1 MKRRELMLSMSAGA
15 GAALGLGACRTVPD
29 KPTAPAG
36 PRPALIDIH
45 AHVFNASDLPV
56 IRFIKIVF
64 LKHYPREAVSVLN
77 VDDPD
82 ALDQLIALLTFLVGR
97 TSAPGAAQEIRVL
110 NRQEPLE
117 KVNAVAQENDK
128 AMVLAIADFLGG
140 KGAAAAGAGG
150 PVRIDKIQRAIRRAG
165 AAQGVGVQGGGAG
178 GADGDL
184 ATAYNAYH
192 SLDLGLVLRWFA
204 LFTRYR
210 HSLAEQLAHDH
221 ERQGFSARLLC
232 PALVDYDH
240 WLGERPTSSLTE
252 QVAVMGRI
260 ARRPTGPRVHGYVAF
275 DPLRQVAWENGI
287 SPGGEAPLALVRRA
301 LRDEGFIGVKLY
313 PPMGYRAM
321 GNANTCQAYPGEQN
335 KAMERLLELGPKD
348 EAAVARCPS
357 PRPHAGGPALG
368 RRLDAALSQLFDLC
382 VKERGV
388 VMAHANDS
396 NGANEQYSGRADP
409 AHWLEVFQRWPDLH
423 VALAHF
429 GSFDAESVAKPVGAT
444 GAEASWEWTLGRYLR
459 EHPRAPVYA
468 DISYLVEIIG
478 RGAAEQARY
487 DQVMQAWVRQFDPEC
502 HHLMFGTDWMMLG
515 LDKGY
520 PDYTERVYQY
530 FRHRMGFDDA
540 MLERLFSANA
550 GAFLGL
556 RRNDPMRERLLGFY
570 RRHGIPE
577 HRLPEMPSG

>member
-1 MKRRELMLSMSAGA
+1 MKRRELMLGAGA
-15 GAALGLGACRTVPD
+15 GAALGLSACRTVPD
-29 KPTAPAG
+29 RPPVPVG

-64 LKHYPREAVSVLN
+64 LKHYPREALSVLN

-82 ALDQLIALLTFLVGR
+82 ALDQLIGLLTFLVGR
-97 TSAPGAAQEIRVL
+97 TSAPSAAREVRVL
-110 NRQEPLE
+110 NREEPLE
-117 KVNAVAQENDK
+117 RINAVPDDNDK

-140 KGAAAAGAGG
+140 KGTAAAGTDG
-150 PVRIDKIQRAIRRAG
+150 PVRTDKIQRAIRQAG
-165 AAQGVGVQGGGAG
+165 AAQGLGVQGGGGG
-178 GADGDL
+178 GAGDDV

-240 WLGERPTSSLTE
+240 WLGERPGSSLQD

-287 SPGGEAPLALVRRA
+287 TPDSEGPLALVRRA

-321 GNANTCQAYPGEQN
+321 GNASPCQAYPGERN
-335 KAMERLLELGPKD
+335 DAMARLLDLGPKE
-348 EAAVARCPS
+348 EATVARCP
-357 PRPHAGGPALG
+357 PPGPHAGSPALG
-368 RRLDAALSQLFDLC
+368 RRLDAAMSQLFDLC
-382 VKERGV
+382 VQEHGV

-396 NGANEQYSGRADP
+396 NGANEQYSHRADP
-409 AHWLEVFQRWPDLH
+409 AHWLEVFRRWPNLH

-429 GSFDAESVAKPVGAT
+429 GSFDAKSEGRPAGAT

-459 EHPRAPVYA
+459 EHPQAPVYA
-468 DISYLVEIIG
+468 DISYLVEIVG
-478 RGAAEQARY
+478 RSAAEQARY
-487 DQVMQAWVRQFDPEC
+487 DQTLQAWVRAFDPEC
-502 HHLMFGTDWMMLG
+502 RHLMFGTDWMMLG

-530 FRHRMGFDDA
+530 FKLRMGFSEA
-540 MLERLFSANA
+540 MLERLFSGNA
-550 GAFLGL
+550 GVFLGL
-556 RRNDPMRERLLGFY
+556 RKNDPTRERLLRFY
-570 RRHGIPE
+570 RRYGVPE
-577 HRLPEMPSG
+577 HRLPQVPLA